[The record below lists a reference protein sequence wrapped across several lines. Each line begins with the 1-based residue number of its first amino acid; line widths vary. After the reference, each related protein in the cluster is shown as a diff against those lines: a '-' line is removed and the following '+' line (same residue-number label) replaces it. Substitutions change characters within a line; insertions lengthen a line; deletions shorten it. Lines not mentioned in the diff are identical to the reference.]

1 MIKAAVDGALGGQD
15 RWRIIRLQH
24 FKLRDNLKECQAD
37 QIASMNGRR
46 ASELIGIETTWS
58 N

>member
-46 ASELIGIETTWS
+46 AL